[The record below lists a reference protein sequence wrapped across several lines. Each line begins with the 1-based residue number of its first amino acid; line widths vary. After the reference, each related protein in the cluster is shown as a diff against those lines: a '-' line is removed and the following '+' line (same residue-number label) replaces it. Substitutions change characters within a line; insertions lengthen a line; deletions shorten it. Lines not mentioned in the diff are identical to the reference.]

1 MSDSDP
7 PPYTPERPVAWI
19 LLFIHHMVKCGVC
32 DIVPQDLSASTGGEL
47 ISSADP
53 HLRQKLARRMGFAQ
67 DPDDVALICAI
78 DEKDEASAC
87 VEAASKKVGASAA
100 ADDSRTSVLEKPPP
114 VSSSSSS
121 SEDDSSSSG
130 DEDDVSDHSFGSS
143 DRWQYLGENF
153 AVRKARARAFENAVE
168 KYKAS
173 SQKVAAHL
181 RIACA
186 KEGGDVLE
194 IDPVVSMLW
203 QRKGVTFTTN
213 DGALMLSALIQHSC
227 GEDGCDTLRQEFADF
242 HQDDASLSAFVAQF
256 LAFVTL
262 FMFAGIKMRS
272 ARCLKSLKRK
282 LAEQHRDLLVGRTSY
297 SSAMAVLME
306 KMALTA
312 ADEVR
317 HAQDDAVAMR
327 ARARA
332 GRMVQG
338 SGARRTPSAP
348 APGND
353 GAPPRGSPSKSKTCY
368 HWDRDQTCPYGDAC
382 KFEHI
387 AKKPVSNK
395 PKVGRKAQA
404 RLAKARRAS
413 QDAANGPVPSGSE
426 IEPTSRRA
434 AGGDLVDQEIVDIS
448 VDEFA
453 HLPAEPRARQAVL
466 CEPASEDSEV
476 SESEAES
483 DGECPMTGRQL
494 LLESDSLR
502 PQTER
507 SKAVVLRQSFAGW
520 IAFAVLFLA
529 CLIRGVATSEVP
541 CHADSMSTSP
551 RNLVFAHKPVVS
563 VLPATVAGSSLIHVL
578 HANFTSI
585 YPPWVA
591 LSPTRYDAI
600 FDTLGDDKRV
610 LIGREIAMIVRP
622 WSPWMQRS
630 CARHV
635 AASLASVAIMP
646 LAAVACCCPS
656 QADKIVFRVKSSWP
670 NTPRGPQH
678 RRKPQSVPSAKIRRR
693 KLRSGVPV
701 VTTCSQA
708 DREKRDRSFDD
719 AVARPAKC
727 ERARRVNPRQPKCLP
742 ACLDSGSTHHVGT
755 DRTRF
760 DSDFHLVKDKR
771 MKTFQPGPGLKI
783 VGVGTYYQPAVDDIT
798 GKPCVIPL
806 PNTLYIPDGEQ
817 DLISTEC
824 LEREGHRIVHDQS
837 DPKSG
842 ISFRRNGVTALHV
855 RTPYDGQQYVL
866 RGGYHVTSIP
876 AARRCTLHRVLGHC
890 NPRDAASTQK
900 RSDGLGAA
908 DPVVIKCCECPV
920 CLSAKMTEASRSK
933 DSATKADVP
942 TQRLHADIV
951 VMPKKSFSGARYN
964 LTVTCSNTGYH
975 WQYATKSR
983 SGLDAVVLQLKED
996 IEPYITEGVAIVIRS
1011 DNELAQGSFRAA
1023 AKRLG
1028 WKCESTAPNS
1038 SFQNGTGERPFRTI
1052 MDCVRAMLA
1061 DARLGPAFWEL
1072 AYSHAV
1078 FLSNR
1083 ISRNGKPSA
1092 YQQLTGKRP
1101 DFTNV
1106 QPFGELVAVWIHH
1119 DKRHKLQSRCQW
1131 GICVGVSVQHPS
1143 DTVSVFLPQTKRTV
1157 VTRSWRVVPRAP
1169 SDKSP
1174 GMDRWRFAPSTYGAV
1189 PLAPDSLPEDG
1200 GENRTKGVASSNN
1213 PPPIPPP
1220 PETPVDPI
1228 ATVTE
1233 WKKTPRDNMTT
1244 LQIARWLQADPHAY
1258 LDFVRD
1264 FQMGGY
1270 KHITMRS
1277 KWHKA
1282 TDVPVPDAA
1291 YRSICRMRA
1300 RARTAVSFSDEP
1312 GGTSPSYNQTL
1323 ARRDASGWV
1332 DGRLKQ
1338 WKDIQEGPPSPTLD
1352 VMDRSK
1358 APPDI
1363 EPVRSVWV
1371 NNTKVD
1377 SDGNV
1382 TELKSRI
1389 CGNGASQCAG
1399 KHYDPRYI
1407 SAIPVRFSSVLMC
1420 FAIAAQ
1426 LGLDATQCDFS
1437 AAYVNATMKEDLWM
1451 YCPEGVPGIP
1461 HIGADGKRRVCKVLR
1476 SLFGFKQ
1483 SGAAWTELLDNTM
1496 RAIGNLPPVG
1506 KSFSP
1511 DLAPPVG
1518 IPGLTC
1524 TVSASDP
1531 NVYRYDRGG
1540 EVCIVCIYSDDC
1552 LLFSSCPKLR
1562 DDIVRAMKH
1571 FKLRDLGQARSF
1583 LGVKIEKNLTKGGG
1597 LAYTLSMPGYIKKL
1611 LKDNQMH
1618 EANAVSRPAS
1628 PNEKIS
1634 DAGEEC
1640 SDPSAARS
1648 CIGGLLWAAVTV
1660 RPDILSATNVLCRHM
1675 HCPTPTTVVGMKRVC
1690 RYLRGTI
1697 DRGMTFSCPNPSLR
1711 NQKKIEFEA
1720 YSDAD
1725 WGDDVDTGRSTS
1737 GHVLM
1742 MSGAAFSNRSR
1753 LEKPVSMSSCES
1765 EAMAMCGAVQEIDYF
1780 RGFLGE
1786 LKLGDLTKPT
1796 RLYVDNRSAILDAHN
1811 TTGRR
1816 TRHMNL
1822 RFHRVRQSIR
1832 DGTVSVDHVRGGVAT
1847 DSMQVA
1853 DIHTKAT
1860 NTALF
1865 RKFAGNIMGEVQIE
1879 RCKMP
1884 PLRDG

>member
-1 MSDSDP
+1 M
-7 PPYTPERPVAWI
+7 
-19 LLFIHHMVKCGVC
+19 
-32 DIVPQDLSASTGGEL
+32 
-47 ISSADP
+47 
-53 HLRQKLARRMGFAQ
+53 
-67 DPDDVALICAI
+67 
-78 DEKDEASAC
+78 
-87 VEAASKKVGASAA
+87 
-100 ADDSRTSVLEKPPP
+100 
-114 VSSSSSS
+114 
-121 SEDDSSSSG
+121 
-130 DEDDVSDHSFGSS
+130 
-143 DRWQYLGENF
+143 
-153 AVRKARARAFENAVE
+153 
-168 KYKAS
+168 
-173 SQKVAAHL
+173 
-181 RIACA
+181 
-186 KEGGDVLE
+186 
-194 IDPVVSMLW
+194 
-203 QRKGVTFTTN
+203 
-213 DGALMLSALIQHSC
+213 
-227 GEDGCDTLRQEFADF
+227 
-242 HQDDASLSAFVAQF
+242 
-256 LAFVTL
+256 TL
-262 FMFAGIKMRS
+262 FAFAGIKLKS
-272 ARCLKSLKRK
+272 SQCLKALKKK
-282 LAEQHRDLLVGRTSY
+282 LTSEYRDLLVGRTSY
-297 SSAMAVLME
+297 SGAMDILME
-306 KMALTA
+306 KMSLTA

-317 HAQDDAVAMR
+317 HAQHDAVALR
-327 ARARA
+327 AKARA
-332 GRMVQG
+332 
-338 SGARRTPSAP
+338 ARIDGLARGTPARKSP
-348 APGND
+348 ARF
-353 GAPPRGSPSKSKTCY
+353 PPPVLPDKTDKSTDVCHYWARSQK
-368 HWDRDQTCPYGDAC
+368 CPYGAAC
-382 KFEHI
+382 MFQHSAPSPPPSKE
-387 AKKPVSNK
+387 KKL
-395 PKVGRKAQA
+395 GRRALA
-404 RLAKARRAS
+404 RRAKARRLA
-413 QDAANGPVPSGSE
+413 QDAANGPVPDSVV
-426 IEPTSRRA
+426 EPASRRA
-434 AGGDLVDQEIVDIS
+434 ADADLVDPEIVDIS
-448 VDEFA
+448 IDEYA
-453 HLPAEPRARQAVL
+453 HLPAEPRARQAAL
-466 CEPASEDSEV
+466 MESPASDAENDDVSDCASDGGSLMSDSQLLQ
-476 SESEAES
+476 ES
-483 DGECPMTGRQL
+483 DDMLPRKEKPVL
-494 LLESDSLR
+494 
-502 PQTER
+502 
-507 SKAVVLRQSFAGW
+507 LRQSLAGW
-520 IAFAVLFLA
+520 IAFLVLLLA
-529 CLIRGVATSEVP
+529 CLVKGVATSQVS
-541 CHADSMSTSP
+541 CGATSNVCARQHAIMFTHKTLVSVDAKISQPPVLASVVTSA
-551 RNLVFAHKPVVS
+551 FAPVVH
-563 VLPATVAGSSLIHVL
+563 G
-578 HANFTSI
+578 NFTTI
-585 YPPWVA
+585 YPSWVA
-591 LSPTRYDAI
+591 FTPTRYEAI
-600 FDTLGDDKRV
+600 FDTVGDDKRM
-610 LIGREIAMIVRP
+610 LMARERAIIIRAWP
-622 WSPWMQRS
+622 PWMRR
-630 CARHV
+630 CHAGHV
-635 AASLASVAIMP
+635 AASLASVVIMP
-646 LAAVACCCPS
+646 LTAVGLCCPS
-656 QADKIVFRVKSSWP
+656 QADKVIFRVKAGWP
-670 NTPRGPQH
+670 ASHQGPQH
-678 RRKPQSVPSAKIRRR
+678 RRKPQSVPSAKARRR
-693 KLRSGVPV
+693 TLRSGAVPA
-701 VTTCSQA
+701 CSQV
-708 DREKRDRSFDD
+708 DRAKYSRSFYD

-727 ERARRVNPRQPKCLP
+727 QQARRVNPRQPKCLP

-760 DSDFHLVKDKR
+760 GDDFCLVKDKR

-783 VGVGTYYQPAVDDIT
+783 VGVGTYYQPAVDDIS

-806 PNTLYIPDGEQ
+806 LNTLYIPDGEQ
-817 DLISTEC
+817 DLVSTEC
-824 LEREGHRIVHDQS
+824 LEREGHRILHDKS

-842 ISFRRNGVTALHV
+842 IMFRRNGTVALHV

-866 RGGYHVTSIP
+866 RGGYHVTPVP
-876 AARRCTLHRVLGHC
+876 AARKCTLHRILGHC

-900 RSDGLGAA
+900 RSKGLSEA
-908 DPVVIKCCECPV
+908 DPVAIKCCDCEV
-920 CLSAKMTEASRSK
+920 CLSAKMTEAPRSK
-933 DSATKADVP
+933 TVAAKAGVAI
-942 TQRLHADIV
+942 QRLHADIV
-951 VMPKKSFSGARYN
+951 VMPSKSFSGARYN
-964 LTVTCSNTGYH
+964 VTVTDSNTGYH
-975 WQYATKSR
+975 WQFAIKTR

-996 IEPYITEGVAIVIRS
+996 IEPFVTEGVVVTVRS

-1028 WKCESTAPNS
+1028 WVCESTAPNS
-1038 SFQNGTGERPFRTI
+1038 SFQNGTGERPFRSI

-1078 FLSNR
+1078 FLNNR
-1083 ISRNGKPSA
+1083 ISRNGKPSS
-1092 YQQLTGKRP
+1092 YEQLTGKRP

-1119 DKRHKLQSRCQW
+1119 DKRDKLQSRCQW
-1131 GICVGVSVQHPS
+1131 GICVGVSVQHPT
-1143 DTVSVFLPQTKRTV
+1143 DTVAVFLPQTKRTI

-1189 PLAPDSLPEDG
+1189 PLAPGSLPENG
-1200 GENRTKGVASSNN
+1200 GASPNKGDTPSRN
-1213 PPPIPPP
+1213 PQPIPPP

-1228 ATVTE
+1228 AAVTK

-1244 LQIARWLQADPHAY
+1244 LQIARWLEADPHAY
-1258 LDFVRD
+1258 LEFVRE

-1270 KHITMRS
+1270 KHITLRS

-1312 GGTSPSYNQTL
+1312 GGSSPSYNQTL
-1323 ARRDASGWV
+1323 TRRDAAGWV
-1332 DGRLKQ
+1332 GGRLKQ

-1371 NNTKVD
+1371 NNAKMD

-1426 LGLDATQCDFS
+1426 LGLDATQVDFS

-1451 YCPEGVPGIP
+1451 YCPEGIPGVP
-1461 HIGADGKRRVCKVLR
+1461 HIGTDGKRRVCKVLR

-1496 RAIGNLPPVG
+1496 RAIGNLPPVD

-1511 DLAPPVG
+1511 DLAPPDG
-1518 IPGLTC
+1518 IPGLSC

-1540 EVCIVCIYSDDC
+1540 EVCFVCIYSDDC
-1552 LLFSSCPKLR
+1552 LLFSSCSKLR

-1571 FKLRDLGQARSF
+1571 FKLRDLGQAKSF
-1583 LGVKIEKNLTKGGG
+1583 LGIKIEKSEPKDGG
-1597 LAYTLSMPGYIKKL
+1597 LAYTLSMPGYIRKL

-1618 EANAVSRPAS
+1618 EANPVSRPAS
-1628 PNEKIS
+1628 PNERIN

-1640 SDPSAARS
+1640 TDPSAARS

-1690 RYLRGTI
+1690 RYLRGTT
-1697 DRGMTFSCPNPSLR
+1697 DRGMTFSCSNPY
-1711 NQKKIEFEA
+1711 NQKRIEFEA

-1753 LEKPVSMSSCES
+1753 LERPVSMSSCES

-1786 LKLGDLTKPT
+1786 LKLSDMTKPT

-1832 DGTVSVDHVRGGVAT
+1832 DGSVSVDHVRGGVAT

-1853 DIHTKAT
+1853 DVHTKAT

-1865 RKFAGNIMGEVQIE
+1865 RKFAGNIMGEVKIE